1 MSSPPPSAASKSPAS
16 RRQRVVGVAM
26 AVLAGVVALVAPGV
40 TDGPAS
46 GPESAL
52 LMVGDGALRFGDL
65 SGALRQY
72 ELAATQDPD
81 DPRPLLRRAHALATV
96 GNWPRAADAIEQA
109 EELGWLAD
117 PERPDGLYFD
127 GLRRFA
133 RRGDVDGVA
142 DVIRALQ
149 WKPSRDDGYCV
160 LLAMQRR
167 LGLVEAMDETL
178 ELWARHVVPM
188 DPRSERVAALTL
200 EQAGR
205 YDDAIERLL
214 SVQDGA
220 ADSVAPT
227 FWRHR
232 DLGRM
237 LSAAGRTGEAV
248 EHLRLAVTMAPLD
261 SESQALLAELTGG

>member
-1 MSSPPPSAASKSPAS
+1 ML
-16 RRQRVVGVAM
+16 GVAT

-40 TDGPAS
+40 TDGPAA
-46 GPESAL
+46 GPESPL

-72 ELAATQDPD
+72 DLAASQDPD
-81 DPRPLLRRAHALATV
+81 DPRPHLRRAHALATV
-96 GNWPRAADAIEQA
+96 GNWPRAADAVGRA
-109 EELGWLAD
+109 EDLGWVAD
-117 PERPDGLYFD
+117 PEQPDGLYFD

-133 RRGDVDGVA
+133 SRGDLEGVK
-142 DVIRALQ
+142 DVARALQ
-149 WKPSRDDGYCV
+149 WRPSRDDGFCV

-167 LGLVEAMDETL
+167 LGVVEAMHETL
-178 ELWARHVVPM
+178 ELWSRHVVPL
-188 DPRSERVAALTL
+188 DPRSERVAALKL
-200 EQAGR
+200 EWEGR

-214 SVQDGA
+214 AVQDGA

-237 LSAAGRTGEAV
+237 LGSAGRTGEAI

-261 SESQALLAELTGG
+261 SESQTLLAELTADG